1 MPYNKKCL
9 FKWFPSLR
17 VLPLLAL
24 LLAFAPNAYAARFCQ
39 SSLYPTPASNCAAS
53 YPNESY
59 PVRYNGCG
67 NASCSSLSY
76 SCLISTGAAIKTF
89 TCAGSCDAGLELFNP
104 TGECLPPC
112 AAGSSRDSVTGQCV
126 SDEPPDD
133 CSASLWGDLS
143 GNSYDGSCGC
153 PSPSVNN
160 GFGSCVTCEEG
171 QVINSSGECS
181 SSCPGNLQLVNG
193 SCGCLA
199 GQTLG
204 TFNGVQSCQP
214 SSPAEPLTQ
223 GGGTLVT
230 ESGTTINV
238 VNNSDGTTTTTTT
251 TTNNTTIVGGSA
263 GTGTGGTSGSGI
275 GGTGTISNGTSTM
288 SITTDASGQVISATG
303 SSQNEEA
310 QDSLTLPAVLEA
322 RELSIGEGISQAFAN
337 APIVSA
343 LNAALGA
350 FPTSGACSVI
360 SMSLKIPYNPPVNVN
375 MSKQCDLFADI
386 SSYLTM
392 FAMVVYGLLSYKV
405 FIRSASGV

>member
-17 VLPLLAL
+17 FLPLLAL
-24 LLAFAPNAYAARFCQ
+24 LLVFSPGAYAAEFSCGGF
-39 SSLYPTPASNCAAS
+39 SSGSAYCASQGKSFLKAGTSLSPLEVQCTLDGTS
-53 YPNESY
+53 MSGLTYCW
-59 PVRYNGCG
+59 GTCG
-67 NASCSSLSY
+67 NG
-76 SCLISTGAAIKTF
+76 IIPSTSNG
-89 TCAGSCDAGLELFNP
+89 GSCCPSGVDPL
-104 TGECLPPC
+104 TSECVV
-112 AAGSSRDSVTGQCV
+112 D
-126 SDEPPDD
+126 DPPDD
-133 CSASLWGDLS
+133 CSTSLWGDLS
-143 GNSYDGSCGC
+143 GDNNDDSCDC

-181 SSCPGNLQLVNG
+181 VSCPGNLQLVNG

-214 SSPAEPLTQ
+214 SSPAEPITQ

-238 VNNSDGTTTTTTT
+238 VNNADGTTTTTTT
-251 TTNNTTIVGGSA
+251 TNNNTTIVGGSA
-263 GTGTGGTSGSGI
+263 GTGGTSGSGV
-275 GGTGTISNGTSTM
+275 GGTGTISNGTSTV
-288 SITTDASGQVISATG
+288 SITTDASGQVVSGTG
-303 SSQNEEA
+303 SSQSEEV
-310 QDSLTLPAVLEA
+310 QDSLTLPAVLDA
-322 RELSIGEGISQAFAN
+322 RELSIGDGISQAFAN

-343 LNAALGA
+343 LNSALGA

-360 SMSLKIPYNPPVNVN
+360 SLSLKIPYNPPINVN

-386 SSYLTM
+386 ASYLTM
-392 FAMVVYGLLSYKV
+392 FAMVIYGLLSYKV